1 MIKIPFSFLPPQVL
15 RRWAQK
21 IEGISQRVRNIYPGI
36 TLEIKHAQF
45 NLSDREYIGMC
56 LISSVF
62 IFVFFLIFSF
72 LILSKL
78 VENGALLVSF
88 LISLVFFLFI
98 LFQQFYYPK
107 LIVSKRTRGL
117 ERNLMPALQNILIQ
131 INSGVPLFDTLV
143 HISGGGYG
151 EVSTEVKKA
160 VKAISAGEDEMI
172 ALEALAANNPSIFFR
187 RSIWQLVNGMKAGGD
202 IANVIKDVIEN
213 LSEEQLIAIQKYG
226 SQLNP
231 LAMFYMLIAVII
243 PSLGI
248 TFIIILSSFVSLSE
262 DITKTIFFAL
272 YGFVFFFQLMFIGT
286 IKSRRPNLMS

>member
-1 MIKIPFSFLPPQVL
+1 
-15 RRWAQK
+15 
-21 IEGISQRVRNIYPGI
+21 
-36 TLEIKHAQF
+36 
-45 NLSDREYIGMC
+45 
-56 LISSVF
+56 
-62 IFVFFLIFSF
+62 
-72 LILSKL
+72 
-78 VENGALLVSF
+78 
-88 LISLVFFLFI
+88 
-98 LFQQFYYPK
+98 
-107 LIVSKRTRGL
+107 
-117 ERNLMPALQNILIQ
+117 
-131 INSGVPLFDTLV
+131 
-143 HISGGGYG
+143 
-151 EVSTEVKKA
+151 
-160 VKAISAGEDEMI
+160 
-172 ALEALAANNPSIFFR
+172 
-187 RSIWQLVNGMKAGGD
+187 MKAGGD